1 MGKCP
6 SDGKPRQPAGRQE
19 HFRRTGG
26 TAHHKPDAPHAGVQL
41 QMSLYGDPGCDSGVR
56 KRLGVI
62 GVQDRLGD
70 VIFRQLFGKLRRGD
84 AENQDLPVNPGVA
97 QPHCFLQIGNAK
109 TGNTGSCKFLCNHPV
124 AVTVSVSLDHRQKLR
139 RIGQAGA
146 DSRNVLIQGVQINL
160 RPGAS

>member
-6 SDGKPRQPAGRQE
+6 GDGKPRQPAGRQE
-19 HFRRTGG
+19 RFRRTGG

-70 VIFRQLFGKLRRGD
+70 VIFRQLFGKLRRGQSRRG
-84 AENQDLPVNPGVA
+84 AAPLLPPDW
-97 QPHCFLQIGNAK
+97 K
-109 TGNTGSCKFLCNHPV
+109 
-124 AVTVSVSLDHRQKLR
+124 RQN
-139 RIGQAGA
+139 G
-146 DSRNVLIQGVQINL
+146 
-160 RPGAS
+160 